1 MASTEERIRK
11 LVDENLE
18 VDGRP
23 LGRPL
28 DLDASLRDSGVS
40 SMDFLAFTK
49 VVAEEF
55 GVNFAPEDC
64 ADVSS
69 VRQLV
74 DLLEARTGS

>member
-28 DLDASLRDSGVS
+28 DLNASLRDSGVS
-40 SMDFLAFTK
+40 SLDFVAFGK
-49 VVAEEF
+49 IVAREF
-55 GVNFAPEDC
+55 NVTMTPDDC
-64 ADVSS
+64 ARLTS
-69 VRQLV
+69 VGQLIEFL
-74 DLLEARTGS
+74 DAQGG